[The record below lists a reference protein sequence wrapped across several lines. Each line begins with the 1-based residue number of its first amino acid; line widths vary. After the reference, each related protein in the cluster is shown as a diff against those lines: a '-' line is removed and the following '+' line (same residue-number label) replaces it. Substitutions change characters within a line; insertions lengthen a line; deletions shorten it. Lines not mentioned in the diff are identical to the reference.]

1 MATVHDPELHTD
13 AEIAARIVAR
23 LRAEHERIAEDT
35 LTAIVGEISAYED
48 SEDAR
53 AVLADL
59 RNHCRT
65 NIDAFLASVQ
75 DDDRFTVE
83 QAAFVEDAIVR
94 RVRQGIPLD
103 AILHAFRIGHQ
114 VVWGAII
121 DEAGRIPGGRGAA
134 ILLVQPSMRYI
145 DAVSTQVADV
155 YLSEQQRAV
164 ADADRIRRDALE
176 LLLSGSSA
184 ALGAVRAAGI
194 DLDPQGR
201 HHILHAT
208 LRPAT
213 GTPQELQALADD
225 IARTFARD
233 ALLVV
238 VRHDTITA
246 LVRGSSTGD
255 ALRAREIVARRAAD
269 PGPSVRIGVGLATDD
284 LAGLSRSHEEAG
296 SALRLTSTE
305 RPVLVLG
312 EMPALDYLLASA
324 DDTARRLVPAAV
336 RQLAVSGNAT
346 DAALVRTFD
355 VYVLCGLNVQR
366 TAAALPA
373 HANTVHDRL
382 RRLTERTGYD
392 LRNVE
397 HVMRL
402 ATELRLGAA

>member
-1 MATVHDPELHTD
+1 MATVHHADS
-13 AEIAARIVAR
+13 EIAERIVAR
-23 LRAEHERIAEDT
+23 LSDEYERIAQDT
-35 LTAIVGEISAYED
+35 LTAIVGEISAYEESD
-48 SEDAR
+48 DAR

-59 RNHCRT
+59 RAHCEA
-65 NIDAFLASVQ
+65 NIRAFLTNVQ
-75 DDDRFTVE
+75 DGGVPAGNE
-83 QAAFVEDAIVR
+83 AAFVEDAIVR

-114 VVWGAII
+114 IVWSAII
-121 DEAGRIPGGRGAA
+121 DEAGRIPGGRAAA

-145 DAVSTQVADV
+145 DDVSTRVADV

-194 DLDPQGR
+194 DLDPQEP

-208 LRPAT
+208 LRPAA
-213 GTPQELQALADD
+213 GTPQALQALADD
-225 IARTFARD
+225 IAGTFGRD

-246 LVRGSSTGD
+246 LVRGPGTGD
-255 ALRAREIVARRAAD
+255 TERAAAIITRHEGT
-269 PGPSVRIGVGLATDD
+269 PGSAVRIGVGLATDD
-284 LAGLSRSHEEAG
+284 LAGLARAHEEAG
-296 SALRLTSTE
+296 SALRLTSDA
-305 RPVLVLG
+305 RPLLVLG
-312 EMPALDYLLASA
+312 EMPALDYLHAVA

-336 RQLAVSGNAT
+336 RALAVSASPT
-346 DAALVRTFD
+346 DAALVHTFD